1 MRGGSEDEEEVGVDG
16 RGVDAAE
23 AGEKVAVVAEKV
35 VLDDKV
41 VEGREEEEEV
51 ESEQL
56 RAY

>member
-1 MRGGSEDEEEVGVDG
+1 MGLKSGWGMMEVSLEGEE
-16 RGVDAAE
+16 
-23 AGEKVAVVAEKV
+23 V